1 MAPKRS
7 EGVARIVS
15 GVGFDETLA
24 AIAASF
30 KEHGI
35 RVFARIDQA
44 AAAADENLS
53 MPPTV
58 LIVAGSPAAGTPVML
73 ANPDVGIDLPL
84 KVLVREDR
92 NGRVS
97 VTLNRTSFLADR
109 HHLRPDLV
117 AALEGF
123 ERLVLATLRSTR
135 SAGTDTSSGT
145 AP

>member
-7 EGVARIVS
+7 EGVATIVS

-73 ANPDVGIDLPL
+73 ASPDVGIDLPL

-92 NGRVS
+92 KGRVS
-97 VTLNRTSFLADR
+97 VTLNRTTFLADR

-117 AALEGF
+117 AELEGF

-135 SAGTDTSSGT
+135 SANSG
-145 AP
+145 PDRG

>member
-7 EGVARIVS
+7 EGVVRVVS

-24 AIAASF
+24 VISACL
-30 KEHGI
+30 KEHKI

-44 AAAADENLS
+44 AAAADEGLS

-73 ANPDVGIDLPL
+73 ARPDVGIDLPL

-97 VTLNRTSFLADR
+97 VTLNRTTFLADR
-109 HHLRPDLV
+109 HHLPPDL
-117 AALEGF
+117 ATALEGF
-123 ERLVLATLRSTR
+123 ERLVLATIRSTR
-135 SAGTDTSSGT
+135 GAATGTSSGE
-145 AP
+145 P